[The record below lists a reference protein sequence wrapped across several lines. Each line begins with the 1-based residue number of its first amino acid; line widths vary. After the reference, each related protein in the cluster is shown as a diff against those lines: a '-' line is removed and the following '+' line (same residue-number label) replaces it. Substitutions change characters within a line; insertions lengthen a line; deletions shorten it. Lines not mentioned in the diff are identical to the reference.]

1 MEFFQSYKTY
11 NQGSVR
17 KTPRV
22 LFISLSQSIGD
33 QTVKELVQHNAIVTQ
48 GETLTVESQ
57 NSKPALALNYCT
69 KHRKPYS
76 TKEQF
81 DQETK

>member
-1 MEFFQSYKTY
+1 MEFFQTYKTL
-11 NQGSVR
+11 NKDSER

-33 QTVKELVQHNAIVTQ
+33 QTIKELVQHKAIVTQ
-48 GETLTVESQ
+48 GETLTVDSPD
-57 NSKPALALNYCT
+57 SKPALALNYCT
-69 KHRKPYS
+69 KNRKAYT

>member
-1 MEFFQSYKTY
+1 MEFFKSYKIY

-22 LFISLSQSIGD
+22 LFIALSQSIGD
-33 QTVKELVQHNAIVTQ
+33 QTVKELLQHKAIVTQ

-69 KHRKPYS
+69 KNRKAFS
-76 TKEQF
+76 TKE
-81 DQETK
+81 

>member
-33 QTVKELVQHNAIVTQ
+33 QTVKELVQHKAVVTQ
-48 GETLTVESQ
+48 GETLTVES
-57 NSKPALALNYCT
+57 
-69 KHRKPYS
+69 
-76 TKEQF
+76 
-81 DQETK
+81 